1 MPKPGKRLANI
12 ARLENTGC
20 LRHASRFDHGS
31 NNDGYFDMGNLKV
44 GQGHD
49 EMEMGWLTFCC
60 CRRWGQT
67 RAGETGTGIAE
78 EGECR
83 AGAKSP

>member
-1 MPKPGKRLANI
+1 
-12 ARLENTGC
+12 
-20 LRHASRFDHGS
+20 
-31 NNDGYFDMGNLKV
+31 MGNLKV